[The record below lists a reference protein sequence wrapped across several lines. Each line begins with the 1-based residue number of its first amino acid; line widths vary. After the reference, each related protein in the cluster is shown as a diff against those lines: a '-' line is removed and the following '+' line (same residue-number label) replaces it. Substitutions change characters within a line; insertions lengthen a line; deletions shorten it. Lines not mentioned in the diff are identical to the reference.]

1 MVATELS
8 ADLFLMLSPHNSDE
22 RKREERREKREKERE
37 KETQMRPNPSHFRHT
52 TEHNTTQ
59 EKLNRALAKST
70 DLTFQEKKKKII

>member
-1 MVATELS
+1 M
-8 ADLFLMLSPHNSDE
+8 E
-22 RKREERREKREKERE
+22 RERE

-70 DLTFQEKKKKII
+70 DLTFQEKKKKNFKSETKHRAEFHSLHDKHIMVYVLSVFP